1 MLSNIRKFSDLACAY
16 KEMCYS
22 AYCQLVFGVEQLPSQ
37 ATDASVCMMVY
48 KTWISI
54 SSFNHMKNWLKFIFI
69 ELSVRLV

>member
-37 ATDASVCMMVY
+37 ATVASVCMMVY

-54 SSFNHMKNWLKFIFI
+54 SSFNLLNFQ
-69 ELSVRLV
+69 SDSCDYNRCY